1 MAYFIEFLKQMS
13 IQLFDWT
20 FTWNPLEKY
29 ERLIN
34 SLGENF
40 MMISYLKRL
49 EMKASIYKKAP
60 IETDFK
66 IMITSNGFL

>member
-1 MAYFIEFLKQMS
+1 
-13 IQLFDWT
+13 
-20 FTWNPLEKY
+20 
-29 ERLIN
+29 
-34 SLGENF
+34 